1 MNYVL
6 GAVAGIVFG
15 GIVGTLKSLFIWH
28 KYEKGDSDPNA
39 DPASANSIYAR
50 AMISYFTNI
59 LTLLVAFLVRNI
71 VPFDGI
77 AFLIAT
83 ALTLAAMNHMWAL
96 KQKKNL
102 KTQIFRKEILTQ
114 LLRLVTTQIL

>member
-1 MNYVL
+1 LSYVL

-28 KYEKGDSDPNA
+28 KYEKGGSDSGSG
-39 DPASANSIYAR
+39 PAEANSIYAR

-102 KTQIFRKEILTQ
+102 NNN
-114 LLRLVTTQIL
+114 

>member
-28 KYEKGDSDPNA
+28 KYEKGGSDPNSG
-39 DPASANSIYAR
+39 PAKANSIYAR

-77 AFLIAT
+77 AFLIAVAV
-83 ALTLAAMNHMWAL
+83 ALSVINHMWAL
-96 KQKKNL
+96 RQKKNM
-102 KTQIFRKEILTQ
+102 KND
-114 LLRLVTTQIL
+114 

>member
-28 KYEKGDSDPNA
+28 KYEKGGSDPNSG
-39 DPASANSIYAR
+39 PAEANSIYAR

-102 KTQIFRKEILTQ
+102 KNN
-114 LLRLVTTQIL
+114 